1 MVGVFRAYRVTPL
14 FARTLKY
21 MNELLLND
29 VVIRW
34 ISVSSMNN
42 NVFVLTDRATGSQLL
57 IDAADNFA
65 AIEKLLQAASTDGPD
80 AHLVGIA
87 TTHQHWDHVR
97 ALGEAAAKYPV
108 PTYAGTQDAAGIARE
123 SKVAISD
130 PLSNGAQIKVGDVV
144 LEAVHLRGHTPG
156 SLAYVFEDSSGQQ
169 VIFSGDSLFPGGVGN
184 TGNDASRFNSLL
196 DDVIARLFEVYN
208 DDALVFPGH
217 GDSTTLGAE
226 RGSLGE
232 WRARGW

>member
-1 MVGVFRAYRVTPL
+1 
-14 FARTLKY
+14 

-34 ISVSSMNN
+34 VSVSSMNN

-57 IDAADNFA
+57 IDAADDFP
-65 AIEKLLQAASTDGPD
+65 AITALIQAASNDGPE
-80 AHLVGIA
+80 ARIVGIA

-97 ALGEAAAKYPV
+97 ALGKAAAQYQE
-108 PTYAGTQDAAGIARE
+108 PTYAGAQDAEGIARE
-123 SKVAISD
+123 SKVSISN
-130 PLSNGAQIKVGDVV
+130 PLSHGDKIMVGDVV

-156 SLAYVFEDSSGQQ
+156 SIAYVFEDSSGQQ

-184 TGNDASRFNSLL
+184 TGNDASRFTSLL
-196 DDVIARLFEVYN
+196 DDVTARLFNVYN

-226 RGSLGE
+226 RGSLGQ